1 MNDHKIHIDFLRITA
16 CFLVVVNHTNSR
28 LFMGN
33 EPSPV
38 WFISVFLF
46 YISKTAVPLFIMI
59 SGSLLLGRNDS
70 YKNTFRRILRIA
82 AALFVFSGF
91 YFLISI
97 RDFNTVTGTELKNFF
112 ITVYSGAVTNAFW
125 YLYLYMGLLLML
137 PLLQKMINSFNKEDF
152 IYFLCFTSLVTF
164 TIPVI
169 TDFFK
174 LPVYN
179 STIITP
185 LFNGYLA
192 YFITGYYIDNILIRK
207 SKRCFI
213 TAAALFFIFTL
224 FSVIMT
230 YFEFKKN
237 TAAYPYWDN
246 RLSFNIMIPGICLFY
261 MMKYLS
267 DIDFGLR
274 TETILKI
281 IGSYTF
287 GIYLLSDM
295 LILVYEPMYVAIY
308 PYIGRLPA
316 VVLLI
321 SAVFSSGLIMVY
333 YMKKLPFLKTL
344 I

>member
-1 MNDHKIHIDFLRITA
+1 MNGYKIHIDFLRITA

-33 EPSPV
+33 PPSPV

-59 SGSLLLGRNDS
+59 SGSLLLGREDS
-70 YKNTFRRILRIA
+70 YRNIFRRILRIA

-97 RDFNTVTGTELKNFF
+97 KDFKEITGTELKNFF

-125 YLYLYMGLLLML
+125 YLYLYIGLLLML
-137 PLLQKMINSFNKEDF
+137 PLLQKMIHGFNKADF
-152 IYFLCFTSLVTF
+152 IYFLCFSALATF
-164 TIPVI
+164 TLPVI
-169 TDFFK
+169 TDFFD
-174 LPVYN
+174 LPVCN
-179 STIITP
+179 STVITP

-192 YFITGYYIDNILIRK
+192 YFIAGYYIDNLFIRK

-213 TAAALFFIFTL
+213 TAAALFFVFTL

-274 TETILKI
+274 TETALKI
-281 IGSYTF
+281 LGSCTF

-295 LILVYEPMYVAIY
+295 LILAFEPMYVAIY

-316 VVLLI
+316 VAILI
-321 SAVFSSGLIMVY
+321 SAVISSGLIMVCH
-333 YMKKLPFLKTL
+333 MKKLPFLKAL